1 VFLFLGE
8 NHRASVQVVV
18 TAYHFSRSGLDC
30 LFQDRFRRAQ
40 ALRDIF
46 NIRFYG
52 GFEIGTASRLHRG
65 LDGGN
70 DRIDVRRGLRL
81 LVESFL
87 RGLDC
92 TATLVAQNDN
102 KPGAKVLDRVLD
114 TAEGVIVENVAR
126 HAHDK

>member
-1 VFLFLGE
+1 MVVFFMRRLGLRLLFLFLGE

-52 GFEIGTASRLHRG
+52 GFEVGTASRLHRG
-65 LDGGN
+65 LD
-70 DRIDVRRGLRL
+70 LA
-81 LVESFL
+81 ESS
-87 RGLDC
+87 G
-92 TATLVAQNDN
+92 
-102 KPGAKVLDRVLD
+102 
-114 TAEGVIVENVAR
+114 
-126 HAHDK
+126 